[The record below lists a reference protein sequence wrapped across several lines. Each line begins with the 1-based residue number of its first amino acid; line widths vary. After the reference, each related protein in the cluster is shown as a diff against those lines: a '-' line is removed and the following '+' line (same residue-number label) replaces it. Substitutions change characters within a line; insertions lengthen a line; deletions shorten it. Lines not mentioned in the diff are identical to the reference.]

1 MRCWSCTLNDIA
13 IFLYHLLFR
22 NRKLVD
28 SREERGDTNTLGW
41 DDLVAHKRKL
51 SSDLKAITERLIDID
66 KNQLH
71 GLAAGIREQRTAM
84 DALNERLRQ
93 IRNDVEKNNSDLL
106 LVSDK
111 ISQSKNFLSVMEARL
126 PSEDEELLQKLV
138 QDSQTQ
144 LNENRYRNEREKNEI
159 KSRSMEASMKLE
171 AIKATRTIKDQL
183 SQLNLDSFR
192 IGAVVQKL
200 DSERDSIRSK
210 LEEVNS
216 ALDSMYASKRRLS
229 AERESGLAEY
239 DRIAH
244 EFELINARLDSMA
257 EMRRKQREEY
267 GHGLPSDALFK
278 VKETARKKLESGGKL
293 SFDELKLLYG
303 EKE

>member
-1 MRCWSCTLNDIA
+1 MANGSEVQSDKNA
-13 IFLYHLLFR
+13 P
-22 NRKLVD
+22 
-28 SREERGDTNTLGW
+28 GW
-41 DDLVAHKRKL
+41 DDLVAQKRKL
-51 SSDLKAITERLIDID
+51 SNELKAITETLVDID

-71 GLAAGIREQRTAM
+71 RLAAEIREQRTAL
-84 DALNERLRQ
+84 DAFNERLRQ

-106 LVSDK
+106 LVSEK

-126 PSEDEELLQKLV
+126 PSEGEESLQKLV
-138 QDSQTQ
+138 KDGQTQ
-144 LNENRYRNEREKNEI
+144 LGEKRYRNEREKNEI

-171 AIKATRTIKDQL
+171 AIKATRTIRDQL
-183 SQLNLDSFR
+183 LQLNLESSR
-192 IGAVVQKL
+192 IGALVLQL
-200 DSERDSIRSK
+200 DTERDSIRSK
-210 LEEVNS
+210 LEQVNS
-216 ALDSMYASKRRLS
+216 ALDKMYASKRRLS

-244 EFELINARLDSMA
+244 EFDLINARLDSMA